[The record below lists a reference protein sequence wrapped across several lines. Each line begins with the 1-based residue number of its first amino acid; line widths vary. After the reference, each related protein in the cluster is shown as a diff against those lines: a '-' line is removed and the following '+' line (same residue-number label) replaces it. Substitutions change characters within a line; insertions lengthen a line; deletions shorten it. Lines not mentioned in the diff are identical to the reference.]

1 MSVPTIQKS
10 LDRMETLIAESQ
22 EQARQL
28 EEVFRSGRAESNA
41 RFDAMM
47 DEQMTRFAS
56 LKTELS
62 ALRSDMNTMKSGLNQ
77 KLDALDR
84 KVTSL
89 ESTIKLA
96 LDEIADKE
104 P

>member
-1 MSVPTIQKS
+1 MSVPTVQKS
-10 LDRMETLIAESQ
+10 LDRMETLIVESQ

-28 EEVFRSGRAESNA
+28 EEIFRSGQAESNS
-41 RFDAMM
+41 RFEAMM
-47 DEQMTRFAS
+47 EEQVTRFAS

-62 ALRSDMNTMKSGLNQ
+62 ALRSDINTMKSGLNQ

-89 ESTIKLA
+89 ESTIKSA